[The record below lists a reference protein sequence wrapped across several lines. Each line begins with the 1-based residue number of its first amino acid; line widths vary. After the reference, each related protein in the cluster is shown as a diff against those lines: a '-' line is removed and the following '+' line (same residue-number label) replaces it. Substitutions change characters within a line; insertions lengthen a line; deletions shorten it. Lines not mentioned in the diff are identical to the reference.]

1 LLNIVIVTLTPEQSV
16 FFTQKTCQGCQ
27 MVYFHTQNPD
37 LGRFWR
43 ALEWNMLLYFITIW
57 NILRPFVIIYGRLVY
72 IVFCHLV
79 YFSSFG
85 IFEPRKIW
93 QPRLG
98 SHVGRKFEDSQ
109 GLEIDNP
116 NSRRKLRFHSEPSKT
131 LRTTTAAF
139 RI

>member
-1 LLNIVIVTLTPEQSV
+1 V
-16 FFTQKTCQGCQ
+16 FFSLRKL
-27 MVYFHTQNPD
+27 VRVARWFIFIPKNPD

-43 ALEWNMLLYFITIW
+43 ALEWKMLVYFMTIW
-57 NILRPFVIIYGRLVY
+57 NILRPFVIIYGRLVN
-72 IVFCHLV
+72 IVCCHLV